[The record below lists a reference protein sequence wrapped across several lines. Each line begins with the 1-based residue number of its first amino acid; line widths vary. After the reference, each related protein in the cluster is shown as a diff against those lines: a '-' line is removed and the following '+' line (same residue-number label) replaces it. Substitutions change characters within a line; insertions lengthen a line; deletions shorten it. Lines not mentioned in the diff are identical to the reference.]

1 MTSAD
6 VPVRTSGS
14 LQGLFPPPARRS
26 SYIIR
31 IASCYLELPFSSQ
44 LKLHPNRSTLTAPS
58 KNRIP
63 PSLTPRL
70 DLFLHSLYFYLT
82 WCTFVFLIIS
92 TLSINHRH
100 PTQGNPAVLHPFGS
114 YRECAPRAGEAAS
127 GWSPAGDGCTVVNGE
142 KVHLEEVLSKKQEAL
157 RTLQLHCQRKGS
169 EAQRKYM
176 LAEHMEHISL
186 HNSPITESQGQRKP
200 GLHVEE
206 RLEDLT
212 GQHKDPWEFHMLKQ
226 RLAWEIR
233 ALQSSKEQLLTEER
247 QARAKLETV
256 ERRLCSPPE
265 VQSAPAEKDGLKA
278 ELEKL
283 GGQVPAQNQTTPED
297 RAGEA
302 GPQLPSEGDL
312 APPAELAL
320 TPP

>member
-1 MTSAD
+1 MAGKLEPSEVAPLEVLEEGEGETKSSKKTEELLEM
-6 VPVRTSGS
+6 VKKLQKEGS
-14 LQGLFPPPARRS
+14 LEPQVEDL
-26 SYIIR
+26 I
-31 IASCYLELPFSSQ
+31 
-44 LKLHPNRSTLTAPS
+44 
-58 KNRIP
+58 NRINELQQAKKK
-63 PSLTPRL
+63 SGEEL
-70 DLFLHSLYFYLT
+70 
-82 WCTFVFLIIS
+82 
-92 TLSINHRH
+92 
-100 PTQGNPAVLHPFGS
+100 
-114 YRECAPRAGEAAS
+114 GEAQALWEALRRDLDS
-127 GWSPAGDGCTVVNGE
+127 WNVRSKREKLDQDGPQRET
-142 KVHLEEVLSKKQEAL
+142 EAL

-186 HNSPITESQGQRKP
+186 HNSPITERQGQRKP

-256 ERRLCSPPE
+256 ERRLRSPPE

-283 GGQVPAQNQTTPED
+283 GGQVPAQTQTTPED

>member
-1 MTSAD
+1 M
-6 VPVRTSGS
+6 VKRLQKEGS
-14 LQGLFPPPARRS
+14 LEPQVEDL
-26 SYIIR
+26 I
-31 IASCYLELPFSSQ
+31 
-44 LKLHPNRSTLTAPS
+44 
-58 KNRIP
+58 NRINELQQAKKK
-63 PSLTPRL
+63 SSEEL
-70 DLFLHSLYFYLT
+70 
-82 WCTFVFLIIS
+82 
-92 TLSINHRH
+92 
-100 PTQGNPAVLHPFGS
+100 
-114 YRECAPRAGEAAS
+114 GEAQALWEALHRDLDS
-127 GWSPAGDGCTVVNGE
+127 LNGE

-157 RTLQLHCQRKGS
+157 RTLQLHCQRKES
-169 EAQRKYM
+169 EAQR
-176 LAEHMEHISL
+176 
-186 HNSPITESQGQRKP
+186 
-200 GLHVEE
+200 LHVEE

-256 ERRLCSPPE
+256 ERRLRSPPE

-283 GGQVPAQNQTTPED
+283 GGQVPAQTQTTPED

>member
-1 MTSAD
+1 MAGKLEPSEVAPLEVLEEDEGETKSSKKTEELLEM
-6 VPVRTSGS
+6 VKKLQKEGS
-14 LQGLFPPPARRS
+14 LEPQVEDL
-26 SYIIR
+26 I
-31 IASCYLELPFSSQ
+31 
-44 LKLHPNRSTLTAPS
+44 
-58 KNRIP
+58 NRINELQQAKKK
-63 PSLTPRL
+63 SGEEL
-70 DLFLHSLYFYLT
+70 
-82 WCTFVFLIIS
+82 
-92 TLSINHRH
+92 
-100 PTQGNPAVLHPFGS
+100 
-114 YRECAPRAGEAAS
+114 GEAQALWEALRRDLDS
-127 GWSPAGDGCTVVNGE
+127 LNGE

-169 EAQRKYM
+169 EAQR
-176 LAEHMEHISL
+176 
-186 HNSPITESQGQRKP
+186 
-200 GLHVEE
+200 LHVEE

-312 APPAELAL
+312 APPAAG
-320 TPP
+320 PDAP